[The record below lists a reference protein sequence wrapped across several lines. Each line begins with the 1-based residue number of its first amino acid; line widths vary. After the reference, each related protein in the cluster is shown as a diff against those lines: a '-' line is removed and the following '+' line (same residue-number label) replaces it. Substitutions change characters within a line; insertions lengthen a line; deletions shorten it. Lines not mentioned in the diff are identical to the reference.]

1 MPVAGNKIHTQG
13 TGHFCMDVH
22 YGTMVKWAGG
32 LYLIFLGLKLLRS
45 NTSPLEIGETD
56 IPDSRLTLFWNTWL
70 VTASNPKG
78 IVFFVAFLPQFIS
91 PDQAAV
97 P

>member
-1 MPVAGNKIHTQG
+1 MALWLSGLVGW
-13 TGHFCMDVH
+13 
-22 YGTMVKWAGG
+22 WAVPD
-32 LYLIFLGLKLLRS
+32 IPGLKT
-45 NTSPLEIGETD
+45 TSFKHSPVELGETD